1 LNAATPQ
8 RRKERIDR
16 GIKVRTEGIYALMSW
31 RELAYLTV
39 PRLVLIVGLLAL
51 PLVMPGMYWQRVVS
65 IVCIYA
71 LLALSFDFL
80 AHFVGLVSL
89 GGAFFVGTGS
99 YLTAILNTKLGL
111 SPLVTIPAATLIG
124 GALCTLMLL
133 PCLPLRGVYFAI
145 VTLMYPLFLARVI
158 EALDILGGTDGIMG
172 IDSFPS
178 AWLEQYFVVIMLLL
192 FLFAVRRLVNT
203 DLGLVLRAV
212 KDNDQ
217 AVRASGMDVT
227 RYRALAVF
235 VASAIGCLA
244 GACLVHIYMWAG
256 ISTFALDFS
265 VLPIAATVI
274 GGSGT
279 LVGPLLGCLILVPV
293 SELLRD
299 FGTLRIV
306 FYSLILLAFIV
317 FRSEGLMVY
326 GQRKYHQ
333 IQRWTKL

>member
-1 LNAATPQ
+1 MSTPKAQ
-8 RRKERIDR
+8 RRRERIDR
-16 GIKVRTEGIYALMSW
+16 GIKVRTAGIYALMSW
-31 RELAYLTV
+31 RELAYLIS
-39 PRLVLIVGLLAL
+39 PRVVLIAGLLLL
-51 PLVMPGMYWQRVVS
+51 PLVMPGMYWKRVIS

-71 LLALSFDFL
+71 LLALAFDFL

-89 GGAFFVGTGS
+89 GGAFFVGAGGDLS
-99 YLTAILNTKLGL
+99 ALLNTKWGL
-111 SPLVTIPAATLIG
+111 SPLLCVPASALAG
-124 GALCTLMLL
+124 GAVCTLLLL

-178 AWLEQYFVVIMLLL
+178 PWIEQYFVIGIVLL
-192 FLFAVRRLVNT
+192 FLFGLRRLVNT

-217 AVRASGMDVT
+217 AVKASAMSIT
-227 RYRALAVF
+227 RYKAMAVF
-235 VASAIGCLA
+235 IASSIGCLA
-244 GACLVHIYMWAG
+244 GACIVHIYMWAG

-279 LVGPLLGCLILVPV
+279 LVGPLIGCLILVPV

-317 FRSEGLMVY
+317 FRSEGLMTY

-333 IQRWTKL
+333 LERWKAI